1 MSKYDVLLP
10 RWDLSPLFTELDT
23 PGFTAAFADVL
34 TQTKTLET
42 LFNEKNIIARPS
54 GPLTDEDIAAYEAIT
69 KAFNALY
76 SDLRRV
82 RAYLSLRIAT
92 DSRDA
97 AAQAKL
103 SELRGALI
111 PLSSLGTRF
120 TAFMGSLDSEALIAK
135 SEVAAAHA
143 YGVREAKVYAE
154 HQLPLEQE
162 ELVAHLSL
170 SGSSAWARL
179 HSDLTSQ
186 LTVDF
191 NGESTPMSVIRT
203 LATDESAETRKSAYE
218 AELKAW
224 KGVALPLAFAMNG
237 IKHETRLL
245 AERRGWSDVLELCC
259 NNNSIT
265 RATLDAMRAAA
276 EKSFP
281 DFRRYLKAKAR
292 KVSNAEALPWWD
304 LLAPLSVEGSEA
316 SDWSWSAAER
326 FIGENFDA
334 YSQKMGDFA
343 RKTFAESWIDA
354 EPRPGKR
361 DGAFCSSVGPGE
373 SRIMQNYRP
382 SFDGVSTLA
391 HELGHAYHNL
401 CLKDRTILQSSTPMT
416 LAETASIFCETIVK
430 HAALKS
436 AEPAER
442 LAILEASLQNS
453 CQVVVD
459 IDSRFRFEQAVIEK
473 RKERD
478 LSEGELCELMLTAQR
493 ETYGDGLDSDALHP
507 YMWAVKGHYY
517 GSAFYNFPYMFGFLF
532 GLGLYAQYEQ
542 DPESFRAAYDDLL
555 SQTGMANATELA
567 QRFGLDIES
576 EAFWSASLDVVR
588 AEIDQF
594 VSLLE
599 DKG

>member
-1 MSKYDVLLP
+1 MSKYDALLP

-23 PGFTAAFADVL
+23 PEFTAAFADVL

-42 LFNEKNIIARPS
+42 LFNEKNITARPS
-54 GPLTDEDIAAYEAIT
+54 GPLTDEDIVAYEAAT
-69 KAFNALY
+69 EAFNTLY
-76 SDLRRV
+76 SELRRV
-82 RAYLSLRIAT
+82 RAYLSLRIST

-143 YGVREAKVYAE
+143 YSVREAKIYAE

-186 LTVDF
+186 LMVDF
-191 NGESTPMSVIRT
+191 KGESTPMSVIRT
-203 LATDESAETRKSAYE
+203 LATDENAETRKSAYE
-218 AELKAW
+218 AELQAW
-224 KGVALPLAFAMNG
+224 KGVALPLSFALNG

-245 AERRGWSDVLELCC
+245 AERRGWSEVLERCC
-259 NNNSIT
+259 NDNSIT

-292 KVSNAEALPWWD
+292 KVSNTEALPWWD
-304 LLAPLSVEGSEA
+304 LLAPLSVEGNEA
-316 SDWSWSAAER
+316 SDWSWSEAER

-343 RKTFAESWIDA
+343 RKTFSERWIDA

-361 DGAFCSSVGPGE
+361 DGAFCASVGPGE

-401 CLKDRTILQSSTPMT
+401 CLKDRTILQSGTPMT

-436 AEPAER
+436 ASPAER

-478 LSEGELCELMLTAQR
+478 LSAEELCELMLTAQR
-493 ETYGDGLDSDALHP
+493 ETYGDGLDSSALHP

>member
-1 MSKYDVLLP
+1 MSKFDISLP
-10 RWDLSPLFTELDT
+10 HWDLSPLFSELDT
-23 PGFTAAFADVL
+23 PEFTAAFANVL
-34 TQTKTLET
+34 AQTEALGK
-42 LFNEKNIIARPS
+42 LFEEKQLGARAS
-54 GPLTDEDIAAYEAIT
+54 NTPLSDDDIAAYEAAT
-69 KAFNALY
+69 AAFNTLY

-82 RAYLSLRIAT
+82 RAYISLRVST
-92 DSRDA
+92 NSRDA

-111 PLSSLGTRF
+111 PLSSLGTRY
-120 TAFMGSLDSEALIAK
+120 TAFVGSLDTEALIAR
-135 SEVAAAHA
+135 SDVAASHA
-143 YGVREAKVYAE
+143 YSVREARTQAQ

-162 ELVAHLSL
+162 ELIANLNL

-179 HSDLTSQ
+179 HNDLTSQ
-186 LTVDF
+186 LTVSF
-191 NGESTPMSVIRT
+191 NGEPTPMSVIRT
-203 LATDESAETRKSAYE
+203 LATESSAQTRKSAYE
-218 AELKAW
+218 AELEAW
-224 KGVALPLAFAMNG
+224 KGVALPLSFAMNG

-245 AERRGWSDVLELCC
+245 AERRGWSDVLERCC
-259 NNNSIT
+259 NDNSIT

-281 DFRRYLKAKAR
+281 DFRRYLKAKAK

-304 LLAPLSVEGSEA
+304 LFAPLEVAGADE
-316 SDWSWSAAER
+316 SDWGWEAAMA

-343 RKTFAESWIDA
+343 RKTFTENWIDA

-361 DGAFCSSVGPGE
+361 DGAFCAGVGPGE
-373 SRIMQNYRP
+373 SRILQNYRP

-401 CLKDRTILQSSTPMT
+401 CLKDRTILQSGTPMT

-436 AEPAER
+436 AAPAER
-442 LAILEASLQNS
+442 LAILEASLQNA

-459 IDSRFRFEQAVIEK
+459 IDSRFRFEKAVIEK

-478 LSEGELCELMLTAQR
+478 LSEGELCELMLTAQS
-493 ETYGDGLDSDALHP
+493 ETYGDGLDSNALHP

-594 VSLLE
+594 VALVE
-599 DKG
+599 G

>member
-1 MSKYDVLLP
+1 MSTPNALP
-10 RWDLSPLFTELDT
+10 HWDLSPLFTELDT
-23 PGFTAAFADVL
+23 PEFTAAFAGVL
-34 TQTKTLET
+34 TQLEALET
-42 LFNEKNIIARPS
+42 LFAEKKIGARAET
-54 GPLTDEDIAAYEAIT
+54 PLTDDDIAAYEAAT
-69 KAFNALY
+69 LAFNMLY
-76 SDLRRV
+76 ADLRRV
-82 RAYLSLRIAT
+82 RAYVALRVST
-92 DSRDA
+92 NSRDA

-103 SELRGALI
+103 SELRGALV
-111 PLSSLGTRF
+111 PLASLGTRF
-120 TAFMGSLDSEALIAK
+120 TAFLGSLDSEALIAR
-135 SEVAAAHA
+135 SSVAAAHA
-143 YGVREAKVYAE
+143 YGVREARVYAS

-162 ELVAHLSL
+162 ELVANLTL

-179 HSDLTSQ
+179 HNDITSQ
-186 LTVDF
+186 LTVAL
-191 NGESTPMSVIRT
+191 NGESTPMSVVRT
-203 LATDESAETRKSAYE
+203 LATDPSATVRKQAYD
-218 AELKAW
+218 AELAAW
-224 KGVALPLAFAMNG
+224 KGVALPLSFAMNS

-281 DFRRYLKAKAR
+281 DFRRYLKAKAK

-304 LLAPLSVEGSEA
+304 LFAPLEVEGGEE
-316 SDWSWSAAER
+316 SDWSWEAAKV
-326 FIGENFDA
+326 FIGENFDS

-343 RKTFAESWIDA
+343 RKTFAENWIDA

-361 DGAFCSSVGPGE
+361 DGAFCAGVGPGE
-373 SRIMQNYRP
+373 SRILQNYRP

-436 AEPAER
+436 ASPAER
-442 LAILEASLQNS
+442 LAILEASLQS
-453 CQVVVD
+453 ACQVVVD
-459 IDSRFRFEQAVIEK
+459 IDSRFRFEKAVIEK

-478 LSEGELCELMLTAQR
+478 LSADELCELMCTAQR

-542 DPESFRAAYDDLL
+542 DPERFRAAYDDLL

-594 VSLLE
+594 VALVE
-599 DKG
+599 A

>member
-1 MSKYDVLLP
+1 MSKYDALLP
-10 RWDLSPLFTELDT
+10 RWDLSPLFQELDT
-23 PGFTAAFADVL
+23 PEFSAAFASIL
-34 TQTKTLET
+34 ARTQALGT
-42 LFNEKNIIARPS
+42 LFDEKNIIARTS
-54 GPLTDEDIAAYEAIT
+54 SALTDDDIAAYEAAT
-69 KAFNALY
+69 DAFNTLY
-76 SDLRRV
+76 TELRRV
-82 RAYLSLRIAT
+82 RAYVGLRVST

-103 SELRGALI
+103 SELRGALV
-111 PLSSLGTRF
+111 PLSSLSTRY
-120 TAFMGSLDSEALIAK
+120 TAFVGSLDTEALIAR
-135 SEVAAAHA
+135 SPVAAAHA
-143 YGVREAKVYAE
+143 YGVREARTQAQ

-162 ELVAHLSL
+162 DLVANLSL

-179 HSDLTSQ
+179 HNDMTSQ
-186 LTVDF
+186 LTVEF

-203 LATDESAETRKSAYE
+203 LATDESAAVRKSAYE
-218 AELKAW
+218 AELEAW
-224 KGVALPLAFAMNG
+224 KHVALPLSFALNG

-245 AERRGWSDVLELCC
+245 AERRGWSDILERCC
-259 NNNSIT
+259 NDNSIS
-265 RATLDAMRAAA
+265 RATLDAMRSAAA
-276 EKSFP
+276 QSFP
-281 DFRRYLKAKAR
+281 DFRRYLKAKAK
-292 KVSNAEALPWWD
+292 KVSGSESLPWWD
-304 LLAPLSVEGSEA
+304 LFAPLAEEGR
-316 SDWSWSAAER
+316 DWSWSEAET
-326 FIGENFDA
+326 FIGTHFDA
-334 YSQKMGDFA
+334 YSPKMGDFA
-343 RKTFAESWIDA
+343 RKAFEERWIDA

-361 DGAFCSSVGPGE
+361 DGAFCMGVGPGE
-373 SRIMQNYRP
+373 SRIMQNFRP

-391 HELGHAYHNL
+391 HELGHGYHNL
-401 CLKDRTILQSSTPMT
+401 CLKDRTVLQSSTPMT

-436 AEPAER
+436 ASPHER
-442 LAILEASLQNS
+442 LAILEASLQNA

-459 IDSRFRFEQAVIEK
+459 IDSRFRFEKAVIEK

-478 LSEGELCELMLTAQR
+478 LSADELCELMLTAQR
-493 ETYGDGLDSDALHP
+493 ETYGDGLDASALHP

-542 DPESFRAAYDDLL
+542 NPESFRAAYDDLL

-594 VSLLE
+594 VSLV
-599 DKG
+599 GG

>member
-1 MSKYDVLLP
+1 MSKDDALLP
-10 RWDLSPLFTELDT
+10 RWDLSPLFTELNT
-23 PGFTAAFADVL
+23 PEFPTAFAAVVA
-34 TQTKTLET
+34 QIQTLET
-42 LFNEKNIIARPS
+42 LFDEKNIAARPQ
-54 GPLTDEDIAAYEAIT
+54 GALTDEDSAAYEAT
-69 KAFNALY
+69 TAALNALY
-76 SDLRRV
+76 DDLRRV
-82 RAYLSLRIAT
+82 RAYLSLRVAT

-111 PLSSLGTRF
+111 PLANLSTRY
-120 TAFMGSLDSEALIAK
+120 TAFVGSLDSEALLAR
-135 SEVAAAHA
+135 SEIAAAHA
-143 YGVREAKVYAE
+143 HAVRQTRIYAQ

-162 ELVAHLSL
+162 DLVANLSL

-179 HSDLTSQ
+179 HNDLTSQ
-186 LTVDF
+186 LTVHF
-191 NGESTPMSVIRT
+191 EGENTPMSVIRT
-203 LATDESAETRKSAYE
+203 LATDASAETRRSAYE
-218 AELKAW
+218 AELEGW
-224 KGVALPLAFAMNG
+224 KGVALPLSFAINA

-245 AERRGWSDVLELCC
+245 AERRGWSDVLERCC
-259 NNNSIT
+259 NDNSIT

-281 DFRRYLKAKAR
+281 DFRRYLKAKAK

-304 LLAPLSVEGSEA
+304 LFAPLEVEGSTGR
-316 SDWSWSAAER
+316 DWSWSEAER

-334 YSQKMGDFA
+334 YSPKMGDFA
-343 RKTFAESWIDA
+343 RRTFTERWIDA

-361 DGAFCSSVGPGE
+361 DGAFCASVGPGE

-401 CLKDRTILQSSTPMT
+401 CLKERTILQSGTPMT

-436 AEPAER
+436 AEPQER
-442 LAILEASLQNS
+442 LSILEASLQNA

-473 RKERD
+473 RRERD
-478 LSEGELCELMLTAQR
+478 LSVEELCALMLTAQK
-493 ETYGDGLDSDALHP
+493 ETYGDGLDENALHP

-532 GLGLYAQYEQ
+532 GLGLYAQYEA

-555 SQTGMANATELA
+555 SQTGMADATKLA
-567 QRFGLDIES
+567 RRFGLDIES

-588 AEIDQF
+588 GEIDQF
-594 VSLLE
+594 ALLVE
-599 DKG
+599 G